1 MDPHDSHG
9 AVALSDP
16 SVPSSGDPGS
26 PELRPTPAQDP
37 AARNSFAAR
46 VARFKPRL
54 ASRSVRL
61 LAAARAAWWRALAR
75 GTIARAPR
83 PLRLCLGSG
92 AAPIAGFVNIDMESG
107 ADVRLDLRFA
117 LPVPD
122 SSVEL
127 IYSEHVIEHL
137 DLDDGMALLR
147 ECRRVLQPGGV
158 LRVATPDLDAVVR
171 AYQGDWRAQDWV
183 NWPGHE
189 WIDSPARMIN
199 QSFHGWGHRHLYDH
213 AELTLRLA
221 QAGFGATRRC
231 ALGDSPTR
239 GLAGLETRADSLLVV
254 EASPPAD
261 RRQP

>member
-1 MDPHDSHG
+1 MS
-9 AVALSDP
+9 ALKALAGNRGSRARAR
-16 SVPSSGDPGS
+16 SG
-26 PELRPTPAQDP
+26 
-37 AARNSFAAR
+37 
-46 VARFKPRL
+46 
-54 ASRSVRL
+54 RSLSGRS
-61 LAAARAAWWRALAR
+61 AAAAGLLRRLGWWRAVAR
-75 GTIARAPR
+75 GRIARAPR

-92 AAPIAGFVNIDMESG
+92 AAPIPGFVNVDMESG

-122 SSVEL
+122 GSVEL

-137 DLDDGMALLR
+137 DLEDGLSLLR
-147 ECRRVLQPGGV
+147 ECRRVLVRDGV

-171 AYQGDWRAQDWV
+171 AYQGDWRGQDWV

-221 QAGFGATRRC
+221 QAGFGETRRC
-231 ALGDSPTR
+231 ALGQSSTP

-254 EASPPAD
+254 EALGTAD
-261 RRQP
+261 RRSP